1 MPMQFLR
8 ISRDMYGQE
17 TLQGVSWDLI
27 PWFAGAAAAF
37 IVVHALY
44 MALWAPR
51 LKKSAG
57 LATAAGDD

>member
-1 MPMQFLR
+1 MQILR
-8 ISRDMYGQE
+8 VTRDLYGQE

-27 PWFAGAAAAF
+27 PWFVGAAVAF

-51 LKKSAG
+51 LKKPG
-57 LATAAGDD
+57 RLAHAAGDD